1 MPLCSG
7 CMAPLSYGALHNRV
21 RLIYMGFNARY
32 GSRVTMM
39 RRDAMKVILQAYEPM
54 PQPFARIDAE
64 VAPMAP
70 VVRKSRVRLLPVKA
84 ETRLFHAL

>member
-1 MPLCSG
+1 
-7 CMAPLSYGALHNRV
+7 
-21 RLIYMGFNARY
+21 
-32 GSRVTMM
+32 
-39 RRDAMKVILQAYEPM
+39 MKVILQAYEPM